1 MAKKDLTVFEIKDYK
16 TYDKE
21 GNLNEGIRELNIDAI
36 VPNPNQPRKTFDSD
50 SIKEL
55 SKTIKRLGL
64 IQPIVVTENDNKYLI
79 VAGERRFRAAKIAGL
94 TKVPVIVKD
103 LSKKQIDEIALIEN
117 IQRQN
122 LNPIEEALAYKNFI
136 KEYSLTQDEFST
148 NIGKSRPYVTN
159 MLRLLTLPEDIQEL
173 VSSGRLSSGHARA
186 LLGIEDETIQRTLA
200 RAACDKQMSVRQLET
215 IVHNKNNPENRKT
228 IKPVLSVELKQL
240 VNTMQRVFATN
251 VKLKGNNQKG
261 RILID
266 YYTPDDLDRIIE
278 LIEILKKKN
287 NLN

>member
-79 VAGERRFRAAKIAGL
+79 VAGERRFRAAKLAGL

-215 IVHNKNNPENRKT
+215 IVHNKNNPENKKT

>member
-79 VAGERRFRAAKIAGL
+79 VAGERRFRAAKLAGL

-200 RAACDKQMSVRQLET
+200 RAACDRQMSVRQLET
-215 IVHNKNNPENRKT
+215 IVHNKKNPENRKT

>member
-79 VAGERRFRAAKIAGL
+79 VAGERRFRAAKLAGL
-94 TKVPVIVKD
+94 TKVPVIVKE

-215 IVHNKNNPENRKT
+215 IVHNKNNPENKKT